1 MSGDG
6 GTIRSVVSKTIKI
19 TPKMPSSFARPYWNP
34 VNDQMETIR
43 RTDGIPR
50 PVHPVRAIWRVL
62 CGQAGQRSHPQR
74 STTQTAVGA
83 HRQARK
89 RNQATV
95 SQTGSRRLFP
105 DIQFG
110 KSVIRSGATLKRLMP
125 YRFSRIRIVSGNR
138 ESSFLPK
145 TVEPK

>member
-50 PVHPVRAIWRVL
+50 PVRPVRAIWWVL
-62 CGQAGQRSHPQR
+62 CGQAGKTLPP
-74 STTQTAVGA
+74 AE
-83 HRQARK
+83 K
-89 RNQATV
+89 PD
-95 SQTGSRRLFP
+95 TGR
-105 DIQFG
+105 
-110 KSVIRSGATLKRLMP
+110 
-125 YRFSRIRIVSGNR
+125 
-138 ESSFLPK
+138 
-145 TVEPK
+145 